1 MKKTLCFVAAIAVSM
16 MAMTGCQ
23 EPANELPAPSITLS
37 AVETAET
44 SFSFTVAVKNV
55 TDAAYLCLGAQEAAP
70 AVEHILSTGVRIDV
84 SQSSVTVE
92 AAGLTAGTAYRIY
105 AAAAN
110 EDVLVDKAAELPF
123 TTLSPVVLPSV
134 ELTAGEVT
142 ETSFSFTVAAS
153 NADNAAYICY
163 EAGEEMPGV
172 DRILSEG
179 TVIDPASS
187 EPVVIEGLI
196 SATDYVVAVAA
207 SNADGA
213 MTAPATLEFS
223 TVNDLMA
230 KVESSATLA
239 WYYGPVEGAESD
251 LLFLSLCNA
260 QLDEL
265 TAMPSGE
272 GELLRLYMYIDRTDA
287 DNPVIAPGTYTLELD
302 GDTGE
307 PFTLSYGNSVF
318 ALSTDEGWMQID
330 YESGEVVVEYADGIY
345 GITANMVIN
354 DGEGSKV
361 RAEFEGELKISDLT
375 DGYFHFDTDIT
386 QVMTGLSGG
395 IYPSSDTRFD
405 NYTMTFYNCELDE
418 DGFIVGK
425 GYLFNTELYF
435 TADEEDYSGTYGP
448 NPDWES
454 GSYYNFS
461 YITGDVMNYY
471 GFYMPMGTYLS
482 EYDDQGSLIRIGLVV
497 DGDIEIARADGNV
510 TMSAVLTTSKGHEIT
525 VSYDGPEGV
534 TDMTSASA
542 SASMKIRPVKDP
554 AAESGVTGWRAL

>member
-1 MKKTLCFVAAIAVSM
+1 MKKAFNFVAVTAVLL

-23 EPANELPAPSITLS
+23 EPEKELPAPS
-37 AVETAET
+37 
-44 SFSFTVAVKNV
+44 V
-55 TDAAYLCLGAQEAAP
+55 T
-70 AVEHILSTGVRIDV
+70 
-84 SQSSVTVE
+84 
-92 AAGLTAGTAYRIY
+92 LTAA
-105 AAAAN
+105 
-110 EDVLVDKAAELPF
+110 D
-123 TTLSPVVLPSV
+123 
-134 ELTAGEVT
+134 VT
-142 ETSFSFTVAAS
+142 ETSFSFTAVVS
-153 NADNAAYICY
+153 NADKVAYICC
-163 EAGEEMPGV
+163 EAGEEVPAV
-172 DRILSEG
+172 DMILSEG
-179 TVIDPASS
+179 TVIDPASAG
-187 EPVVIEGLI
+187 PVVIEGLV
-196 SATDYVVAVAA
+196 SATDYIVAAAA
-207 SNADGA
+207 SNAEKV
-213 MTAPATLEFS
+213 MEAPAVLEFS
-223 TVNDLMA
+223 TVSDLMA
-230 KVESSATLA
+230 DVESTATLA

-287 DNPVIAPGTYTLELD
+287 DNPVIAPGTYTLVLD
-302 GDTGE
+302 EDTGD
-307 PFTLSYGNSVF
+307 PFTLSYGSSVF

-330 YESGEVVVEYADGIY
+330 YESGEVVVEYDGGVY
-345 GITANMVIN
+345 SITANMVVN

-361 RAEFEGELKISDLT
+361 RATYEGALEISDLS
-375 DGYFHFDTDIT
+375 DGYIHFDTDMI
-386 QVMTGLSGG
+386 QVLTGLSGG

-418 DGFIVGK
+418 DGFIVGE

-471 GFYMPMGTYLS
+471 GMYMPMGTYLS
-482 EYDDQGSLIRIGLVV
+482 EYDDQGNLIRIGLVV
-497 DGDIEIARADGNV
+497 DGDIEITRADGNV

-525 VSYDGPEGV
+525 VSYDGPEVV
-534 TDMTSASA
+534 TDLTSASA
-542 SASMKIRPVKDP
+542 SAFMKIKPVKDP